1 MKDSRGEKKGLLPEK
16 ARVPFLSPAK
26 RREKKGEEKS
36 GFCLL
41 HR

>member
-1 MKDSRGEKKGLLPEK
+1 MKDSMGREKGTGYWESKSPL
-16 ARVPFLSPAK
+16 FSPAK